1 MSEAA
6 KGEVG
11 LVVDS
16 VSDLTPELVQELGNI
31 RIVPFHFYFQNENR
45 VYDEGVNLTNQEF
58 YAKLDHPELGM
69 PKTQGPSAGEY
80 LAAYQEMLSRYDR
93 VVGLNMSSKMSVAY
107 SSAQVARQML
117 PEADIT
123 LVDSASVS
131 MVLGLYAIQASRAAK
146 AGASPQEIVAQIE
159 QYKRETVQL
168 FVIST
173 LKYVRQSGRINQMTY
188 IIGTALKLK
197 PILTF
202 KDGMGEPAGRELSQD
217 RAYVR
222 IAKSMAEKF
231 GQRPV
236 MATVVHSLA
245 PDQAEQLKD
254 RISRLVNVKELIVAE
269 IGPTLGAHGGTG
281 MVGAAA
287 FPV

>member
-6 KGEVG
+6 KSGIG

-16 VSDLTPELVQELGNI
+16 VSDLPPSLVQELGNI
-31 RIVPFHFYFQNENR
+31 RIVPFHVYFQNENK

-69 PKTQGPSAGEY
+69 PKTQGPSAGEF
-80 LAAYQEMLSRYDR
+80 LAAYQEMLNRYDR
-93 VVGLNMSSKMSVAY
+93 VIGLNMSSKMSVAH
-107 SSAQVARQML
+107 SSAQLARQML

-123 LVDSASVS
+123 LVDSATVS
-131 MVLGLYAIQASRAAK
+131 MVLGLYAIQAARAAQ
-146 AGASPQEIVAQIE
+146 AGASPEEIVAKIE

-202 KDGMGEPAGRELSQD
+202 KEGMGEPAGRELSQD

-222 IAKSMAEKF
+222 IAKSMSEKF

-254 RISRLVNVKELIVAE
+254 RITRLVNVKELIVSE
-269 IGPTLGAHGGTG
+269 IGPTLGAHGGAG